1 LHPLKNILNK
11 VIWDRRENPE
21 DYIITFVHR
30 GAVEDLKTIP
40 FAKIQ
45 DVGNSWF
52 TYQDDAE
59 NETTIPFH
67 RVTCVKNTR
76 SAEVIWQK
84 RVVRAQADHETSF

>member
-1 LHPLKNILNK
+1 MHPLKNILNK

-21 DYIITFVHR
+21 DYVITFVHR

-40 FAKIQ
+40 FARIQ

-67 RVTCVKNTR
+67 RVTSVKNTR
-76 SAEVIWQK
+76 SGEVIWKK
-84 RVVRAQADHETSF
+84 RGVRTQVAHEASF